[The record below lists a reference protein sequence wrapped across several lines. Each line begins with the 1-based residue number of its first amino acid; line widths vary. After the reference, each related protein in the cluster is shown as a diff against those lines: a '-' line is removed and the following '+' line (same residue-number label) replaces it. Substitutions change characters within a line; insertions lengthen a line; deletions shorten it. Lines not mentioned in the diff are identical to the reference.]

1 MTPEEL
7 ATIARHRLTLI
18 HGSPPDPHPVPPV
31 LVAPEGPKEHLRNAL
46 AMVRLF
52 LDLGE
57 VMMGAAAGP
66 SVVVP
71 INGLARI
78 QARLEAAIGLL
89 ELDKGGNGR

>member
-1 MTPEEL
+1 MTPEDL
-7 ATIARHRLTLI
+7 AALARRRLTLI
-18 HGSPPDPHPVPPV
+18 HASPPGQPIPPA
-31 LVAPEGPKEHLRNAL
+31 LVAPEGPVEHLRNAL

-78 QARLEAAIGLL
+78 QARLEAAIELL
-89 ELDKGGNGR
+89 QPDKGGNGR

>member
-7 ATIARHRLTLI
+7 AALARHRLTLI
-18 HGSPPDPHPVPPV
+18 HTPPPDPIPPV
-31 LVAPEGPKEHLRNAL
+31 LVAPEGPVEHLRNAL
-46 AMVRLF
+46 SMVRLF

-78 QARLEAAIGLL
+78 QARLEAAIELL
-89 ELDKGGNGR
+89 TPDRGGGHR